1 MPFHIRTSRELLS
14 FPLAGGGGSVVGV
27 AAPADPIYA
36 VTNRLPEAALELL
49 RAAGELRADE
59 RTEVLLR
66 ADLLELVV
74 GADAILTLLHDRV
87 DEELLE
93 AAGPQLRCVANV
105 AVGYDNVDVEAAAR
119 RGIVVTNTP
128 GVLDDATADLT
139 LALILDATRRVSE
152 GDRLIR
158 AGRPWTWGMSFMLG
172 SGLRGKRLGIV
183 GLGGIGRRVAER
195 ARAFGMEIAYH
206 SRRGAPAEVE
216 AALRAQRMPLEQ
228 LLASADVLSLHCPLT
243 PETHHLIGEAEL
255 AAMKPSAVLV
265 NAARGPVVDEAA
277 LARALAAGEIAA
289 AGLDVYEREP
299 RVEPALLGLEN
310 VVLSPHLGSATVE
323 TRTAM
328 AELAA
333 RNAIS
338 VLRGE
343 GPLTPVPSQ

>member
-1 MPFHIRTSRELLS
+1 VAPSAELT
-14 FPLAGGGGSVVGV
+14 F
-27 AAPADPIYA
+27 A
-36 VTNRLPEAALELL
+36 VTNRLPEPALAML
-49 RAAGELRADE
+49 REAGELRLDDRAGPIP
-59 RTEVLLR
+59 R
-66 ADLLELVV
+66 ADLLEVV
-74 GADAILTLLHDRV
+74 RGAEAVVTLLHDRV
-87 DEELLE
+87 DDELLE

-105 AVGYDNVDVEAAAR
+105 AVGYDNVDLEAAAR
-119 RGIVVTNTP
+119 RGVVVTNTP

-139 LALILDATRRVSE
+139 LALMLDATRRVSE

-158 AGRPWTWGMSFMLG
+158 AGKPWAWGLSFMLG
-172 SGLRGKRLGIV
+172 SGLRGKLLGIV

-206 SRRGAPAEVE
+206 SRHPAPAEVVAELE
-216 AALRAQRMPLEQ
+216 AEPLPLEE
-228 LLASADVLSLHCPLT
+228 LLACADVVSLHCPLT
-243 PETHHLIGEAEL
+243 PETHHLIGAPEL
-255 AAMKPSAVLV
+255 AAMKRSAVLV
-265 NAARGPVVDEAA
+265 NAARGPVVDERA
-277 LARALAAGEIAA
+277 LAAALAAGEIAA

-299 RVEPALLGLEN
+299 QVEPALQALEN

-343 GPLTPVPSQ
+343 GPLTPVTS

>member
-1 MPFHIRTSRELLS
+1 MS
-14 FPLAGGGGSVVGV
+14 
-27 AAPADPIYA
+27 APSEPIFA
-36 VTNRLPEAALELL
+36 VTNRLPETAVDVL
-49 RAAGELRADE
+49 REAGELRIDK
-59 RTEVLLR
+59 RTEAVPR
-66 ADLLELVV
+66 ADLFGLVA

-87 DEELLE
+87 DEELLD

-139 LALILDATRRVSE
+139 LALILATTRRVVE

-158 AGRPWTWGMSFMLG
+158 AGRPWNWGLSFMLG
-172 SGLRGKRLGIV
+172 SGLRGKLLGIV
-183 GLGGIGRRVAER
+183 GLGGIGRRVAAR

-206 SRRGAPAEVE
+206 SRHPAPAEVVAE
-216 AALRAQRMPLEQ
+216 LGAERLALEQ
-228 LLASADVLSLHCPLT
+228 LLARADVLSLHCPLT
-243 PETHHLIGEAEL
+243 PETHHLIGAAEL

-265 NAARGPVVDEAA
+265 NAARGAVVDERA
-277 LARALAAGEIAA
+277 LVEALAAGRIAA
-289 AGLDVYEREP
+289 AGLDVYEHEP
-299 RVEPALLGLEN
+299 RVEPALLEFEN
-310 VVLSPHLGSATVE
+310 VVLTPHLGSATVE

-338 VLRGE
+338 VLRGA
-343 GPLTPVPSQ
+343 GPLTPVASQ

>member
-1 MPFHIRTSRELLS
+1 M
-14 FPLAGGGGSVVGV
+14 
-27 AAPADPIYA
+27 AATASPTFA
-36 VTNRLPEAALELL
+36 VTNRLPATALTTL
-49 RAAGELRADE
+49 REAGELRVDE
-59 RTEVLLR
+59 RTEAIPR
-66 ADLLELVV
+66 ADLLELVA

-105 AVGYDNVDVEAAAR
+105 AVGYDNVDVAAATR
-119 RGIVVTNTP
+119 RDVVVTNTP

-139 LALILDATRRVSE
+139 MALVLAATRRVVE
-152 GDRLIR
+152 GDRLVR

-172 SGLRGKRLGIV
+172 SGLRGKLLGIV

-206 SRRGAPAEVE
+206 SRHPASAELV
-216 AALRAQRMPLEQ
+216 AALEAERLPLDQ
-228 LLASADVLSLHCPLT
+228 LLARADVVSLHCPLT
-243 PETHHLIGEAEL
+243 PQTHHLIGSAEL
-255 AAMKPSAVLV
+255 DSMKETAVLV
-265 NAARGPVVDEAA
+265 NAARGPVVDERA
-277 LARALAAGEIAA
+277 LAAALAAGEIAA

-299 RVEPALLGLEN
+299 RVEPALLELEN

-338 VLRGE
+338 VLRGA
-343 GPLTPVPSQ
+343 GPLTPVTSQ

>member
-1 MPFHIRTSRELLS
+1 MTI
-14 FPLAGGGGSVVGV
+14 
-27 AAPADPIYA
+27 A
-36 VTNRLPEAALELL
+36 VTNRLPEAALEAL
-49 RAAGELRADE
+49 REAGELRLDD
-59 RTEVLLR
+59 RTEAIPR
-66 ADLLELVV
+66 EDLLELAG

-105 AVGYDNVDVEAAAR
+105 AVGYDNVDVEAAGR
-119 RGIVVTNTP
+119 RGVIVTNTP

-139 LALILDATRRVSE
+139 MALILAVTRRVVE

-172 SGLRGKRLGIV
+172 AGVRGKVLGIV

-206 SRRGAPAEVE
+206 SRHPAPDEVVAELE
-216 AALRAQRMPLEQ
+216 AERLSLDE
-228 LLASADVLSLHCPLT
+228 LLARADILSLHCPLT
-243 PETHHLIGEAEL
+243 PETRHLIGEAEL
-255 AAMKPSAVLV
+255 AAMKPSAVLI
-265 NAARGPVVDEAA
+265 NAARGPVVDEPA
-277 LARALAAGEIAA
+277 LARALAKGEIAA
-289 AGLDVYEREP
+289 AGLDVYEHEP
-299 RVEPALLGLEN
+299 RVEPALLELEN
-310 VVLSPHLGSATVE
+310 VVLAPHLGSATVE

-343 GPLTPVPSQ
+343 GPLTPVAPQ

>member
-1 MPFHIRTSRELLS
+1 M
-14 FPLAGGGGSVVGV
+14 
-27 AAPADPIYA
+27 APGAEPIFA
-36 VTNRLPEAALELL
+36 VTNRLPETALAAL
-49 RAAGELRADE
+49 RAAGDLRVDE
-59 RTEVLLR
+59 RTEAIPR
-66 ADLLELVV
+66 GDLLALVG
-74 GADAILTLLHDRV
+74 GADAILSLLHDRV

-105 AVGYDNVDVEAAAR
+105 AVGYDNVDVGAAAAR
-119 RGIVVTNTP
+119 GVVVTNTP

-139 LALILDATRRVSE
+139 LALILAATRRVAE

-158 AGRPWTWGMSFMLG
+158 AGREWAWGMSFMLG
-172 SGLRGKRLGIV
+172 TGLRGKLLGIV

-206 SRRGAPAEVE
+206 QRSRAPGEVE
-216 AALRAQRMPLEQ
+216 AALEAERLPLGQ
-228 LLASADVLSLHCPLT
+228 LLENADVLSLHCPLT
-243 PETHHLIGEAEL
+243 PETRHLIGAAEL
-255 AAMKPSAVLV
+255 AAMKRSAVLV
-265 NAARGPVVDEAA
+265 NAARGPIVDEQA
-277 LARALAAGEIAA
+277 LAQALAAGEIAG
-289 AGLDVYEREP
+289 AGLDVYEQEP
-299 RVEPALLGLEN
+299 RVEPALPALEN

-343 GPLTPVPSQ
+343 GPLTPVTSQ

>member
-1 MPFHIRTSRELLS
+1 M
-14 FPLAGGGGSVVGV
+14 AG
-27 AAPADPIYA
+27 AAPTFA
-36 VTNRLPEAALELL
+36 VTNRLPESALVAL
-49 RAAGELRADE
+49 REAGDLRIDE
-59 RTEVLLR
+59 RTEAIPR
-66 ADLLELVV
+66 ADLLELVA

-105 AVGYDNVDVEAAAR
+105 AVGYDNVDVAAAER
-119 RGIVVTNTP
+119 RGVVITNTP

-139 LALILDATRRVSE
+139 LALVLAATRRVVE
-152 GDRLIR
+152 GDRLVR

-172 SGLRGKRLGIV
+172 SGLRGKLLGIV
-183 GLGGIGRRVAER
+183 GLGGIGRRVAQR

-206 SRRGAPAEVE
+206 SRHPAPAEVE
-216 AALRAQRMPLEQ
+216 AELGAERLPLEE
-228 LLASADVLSLHCPLT
+228 LLARADVVSLHCPLT
-243 PETHHLIGEAEL
+243 PETHHLIGKAQL
-255 AAMKPSAVLV
+255 SSMKRSAVLV

-277 LARALAAGEIAA
+277 LAEALAAGEIAA
-289 AGLDVYEREP
+289 AGLDVYEHEP

-343 GPLTPVPSQ
+343 GPLTPVTSQ

>member
-1 MPFHIRTSRELLS
+1 M
-14 FPLAGGGGSVVGV
+14 AV
-27 AAPADPIYA
+27 PANPIFA
-36 VTNRLPEAALELL
+36 VTNRLPGPAVELL
-49 RAAGELRADE
+49 RAAGELRAGE
-59 RTEVLLR
+59 RTDALPR
-66 ADLLELVV
+66 GDLLELVAD
-74 GADAILTLLHDRV
+74 ADAILTLLHDRV

-93 AAGPQLRCVANV
+93 AAGPQLLCVANV
-105 AVGYDNVDVEAAAR
+105 AVGYDNVDLEAAAR
-119 RGIVVTNTP
+119 RGVVVTNTP

-206 SRRGAPAEVE
+206 SRRPAPAEVE
-216 AALRAQRMPLEQ
+216 AALGAERLPLEQ
-228 LLASADVLSLHCPLT
+228 LLASADVVSLHCPLT
-243 PETHHLIGEAEL
+243 PETHHLIGAAEL
-255 AAMKPSAVLV
+255 SSMKPSAVLI
-265 NAARGPVVDEAA
+265 NAARGPVVDEPA
-277 LARALAAGEIAA
+277 LAEALAAGEIAA
-289 AGLDVYEREP
+289 AGLDVYEHEP
-299 RVEPALLGLEN
+299 QVESALLELEN

-343 GPLTPVPSQ
+343 G